1 MLTIRQDSNVGR
13 LKFQVNEETREVTGT
28 CFLPATEWELSRT
41 WVELPFLDN
50 ALSESFTTGKWESRG
65 LWEEDFIGDALS
77 RNQIPLEMYGVVYNN
92 LRLWGSTPESLDHAR
107 EYISM
112 LLKELAQ
119 RALAFN
125 SSLLRIYGYSDTT
138 EGNPRVG
145 DVDVY
150 YSLTSRG
157 VRVSCPGMVGW
168 VECKVVEDSDNYTF
182 PFISMELCRGL
193 QTTQIGRFWEME
205 DLTEKSI
212 VHALCGA
219 GMSKKKAKRIAAA
232 ACRMILVDPDR
243 FRLD

>member
-28 CFLPATEWELSRT
+28 CFLPATEWGLSQT

-65 LWEEDFIGDALS
+65 LCEGDFIGDALF

-125 SSLLRIYGYSDTT
+125 SSLLRIYGYNDTT

-150 YSLTSRG
+150 YSFSCG
-157 VRVSCPGMVGW
+157 VRVSCPGMAGW
-168 VECKVVEDSDNYTF
+168 VGFTVVEDSDNYTF

-193 QTTQIGRFWEME
+193 QTTQIGKFWEME
-205 DLTEKSI
+205 DLTEKS
-212 VHALCGA
+212 VVRALCSA

-243 FRLD
+243 LRLD